1 MRGGREAQEPG
12 DICILVADS
21 LPYPA
26 ETNNI
31 VKEFHP
37 PPISPQGKLQPRL
50 LLCYSFS
57 PSLGVT
63 SGNLQVLLQK
73 HLFSQAEW
81 LESPTQ
87 RMTADT
93 LRKPVLQSQFIM
105 VPTLYLKTLN
115 MAFLR
120 LGGSS

>member
-1 MRGGREAQEPG
+1 MG
-12 DICILVADS
+12 DICMLVADS

-31 VKEFHP
+31 VKEFYPAPQP
-37 PPISPQGKLQPRL
+37 PRKVGGSPASLFAPVFSFPRG
-50 LLCYSFS
+50 Y
-57 PSLGVT
+57 
-63 SGNLQVLLQK
+63 QWKLLQMLLQR

-81 LESPTQ
+81 LEFPAQ
-87 RMTADT
+87 RMTTDT
-93 LRKPVLQSQFIM
+93 LRKPVWQSQFIM
-105 VPTLYLKTLN
+105 VPTLYLRTLN